1 MSLRGVRRVKLPVRK
16 LAPGAIGLEGCKMT
30 GNQNDRKLSP
40 ERGGRGGVA
49 PHRAADC
56 LADPGEPIAAGGSV
70 PDALMILGKRI
81 VGVVVECFML
91 SYDGRVIELIS
102 TAAPTTCSGPPQ
114 RTPGQT
120 LGCSDGRHWRATAA
134 ATRAV
139 VGK

>member
-1 MSLRGVRRVKLPVRK
+1 
-16 LAPGAIGLEGCKMT
+16 MT
-30 GNQNDRKLSP
+30 GDFLLNAEAAAEL
-40 ERGGRGGVA
+40 
-49 PHRAADC
+49 HRIARQIVSQILD
-56 LADPGEPIAAGGSV
+56 EPIAAGGSV

-91 SYDGRVIELIS
+91 SYDGKVIELIS

-134 ATRAV
+134 AIRAV